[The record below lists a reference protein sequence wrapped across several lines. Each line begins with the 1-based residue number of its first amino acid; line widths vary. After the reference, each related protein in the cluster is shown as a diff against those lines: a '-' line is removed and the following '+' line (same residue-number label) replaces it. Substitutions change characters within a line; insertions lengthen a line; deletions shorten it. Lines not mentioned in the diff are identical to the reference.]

1 MDVFYN
7 MKRRLIILSPV
18 LIAIITLFFMI
29 SCSEDTNTPSDSTSP
44 VISSIYPESGTVE
57 TEVSIILSNFKSK
70 SSNVGVKFGSKSASI
85 SFVSDTLIK
94 VKAPEGFNDMAVSLT
109 VITDGKVSNAKTF
122 TYVSSPQITE
132 ITGSCFYNASVV
144 INGNNFSA
152 NIEENTVKFGA
163 IEGTVKKAT
172 KTSLTVIVPNFGNAT
187 SLNVTVTKN
196 NMVSNAL
203 SIQVD
208 VDQHKVATYDWTTHT
223 VKPGVTYKTG
233 QFNLFGSVQ
242 RRMYVLDVT
251 LDETNTLGIG
261 FNTVNQTTVD
271 MCKSYNSSAGINA
284 GYFPMSGASDKD
296 PYIRINGTTVQEGH
310 LGVSRTFTNAA
321 LLIHNNVATVRKF
334 TESGTN
340 LNLVAAA
347 IPVSQAENV
356 IVCGPMLIT
365 DGVLENLSTTTSH
378 NTSST
383 ARTGLGVSEDGKRVF
398 MVVVDTGGDVT
409 GVTTPQLSKI
419 LQALGS
425 YSALN
430 FDGGGS
436 STMFVKDQGLNG
448 LVNLPYGI
456 TTQRKVRSVIY
467 VK

>member
-1 MDVFYN
+1 
-7 MKRRLIILSPV
+7 MKRKLIILSTV
-18 LIAIITLFFMI
+18 LIAIIALFFTI
-29 SCSEDTNTPSDSTSP
+29 SCGEDTNPPSDSTSP
-44 VISSIYPESGTVE
+44 VISSIYPESGTAE
-57 TEVSIILSNFKSK
+57 TEVSITLSNFDSK
-70 SSNVGVKFGSKSASI
+70 SSNVGVKFGSKYATI
-85 SFVSDTLIK
+85 NFVSDTLIK
-94 VKAPEGFNDMAVSLT
+94 VKAPAGINDMAVSLT
-109 VITDGKVSNAKTF
+109 VIADDKESNAKTF
-122 TYVSSPQITE
+122 TYVSPPQITE

-144 INGNNFSA
+144 IYGNNFSA
-152 NIEENTVKFGA
+152 NIEENTVKYGA
-163 IEGTVKKAT
+163 IEGTIKKAT
-172 KTSLTVIVPNFGNAT
+172 KTSLTVIVPNFGDAT
-187 SLNVTVTKN
+187 SVDVTVTKN
-196 NMVSNAL
+196 NLVSNAV

-208 VDQHKVATYDWTTHT
+208 VDQHKVATYNWITHT
-223 VKPGVTYKTG
+223 VKSGITYKTG

-242 RRMYVLDVT
+242 RRIYMLDVT
-251 LDETNTLGIG
+251 LDEINTLGIG

-271 MCKSYNSSAGINA
+271 ICNSYNASVGINA

-310 LGVSRTFTNAA
+310 LGASRTFTNAA
-321 LLIHNNVATVRKF
+321 LLIHNNVARVRKF

-340 LNLVAAA
+340 LNLIAAA

-356 IVCGPMLIT
+356 IVSGPMLIT
-365 DGVLENLSTTTSH
+365 DGTLESLSTTTSH

-398 MVVVDTGGDVT
+398 IVVVDTGGDVT

-419 LQALGS
+419 LQALGA

-436 STMFVKDQGLNG
+436 STMYVKNLGLNG
-448 LVNLPYGI
+448 LVNLPYGN